1 MEEEQMDYAAV
12 DQGADQMEL
21 MDSNDLNNIGMPP
34 YNAEYF
40 QNQHNLRHS
49 PYHKKLIEAIEV
61 SRLSLKAKRMLLNMV
76 NGYFDQTVFLS
87 NMSNSQTGDKEL
99 SEIRLEISMM
109 MMILGYK
116 RSDRLKPELVNIESI
131 FRDHMSFIFSR
142 SVGKERERN
151 LQNKFT
157 TGSEQSIIS
166 EKESSENKRRGF
178 FK

>member
-1 MEEEQMDYAAV
+1 MDNDEMDYSSMESEETSMDLV
-12 DQGADQMEL
+12 DP
-21 MDSNDLNNIGMPP
+21 NDLNNIGMPP

-49 PYHKKLIEAIEV
+49 PYHRQLIEAIEM
-61 SRLSLKAKRMLLNMV
+61 SRLSLKAKKMLMNTI

-87 NMSNSQTGDKEL
+87 NMSNAQTGDKEL
-99 SEIRLEISMM
+99 SEIRLEITMLMM
-109 MMILGYK
+109 TLGYK
-116 RSDRLKPELVNIESI
+116 RTDRLKAELVNIEAML
-131 FRDHMSFIFSR
+131 RDHMSFIFSR

-157 TGSEQSIIS
+157 HGSETGTMT
-166 EKESSENKRRGF
+166 EDKEDKKRRGF

>member
-1 MEEEQMDYAAV
+1 MDNDETDYSSMAPEEMGMMDLI
-12 DQGADQMEL
+12 DP
-21 MDSNDLNNIGMPP
+21 NDLNNIGMPP

-49 PYHKKLIEAIEV
+49 PYHAQLIEAISV
-61 SRLSLKAKRMLLNMV
+61 SRLSLKAKKVLLNTI
-76 NGYFDQTVFLS
+76 NGYFDQTIFLS

-99 SEIRLEISMM
+99 SEIRLEISMLM
-109 MMILGYK
+109 MVLGYK

-142 SVGKERERN
+142 TVGKERERN

-157 TGSEQSIIS
+157 HGQEMGTI
-166 EKESSENKRRGF
+166 KDDNDDKKRRGF

>member
-1 MEEEQMDYAAV
+1 MDNNETDYSSMGPGEESMDIV
-12 DQGADQMEL
+12 DAD
-21 MDSNDLNNIGMPP
+21 DLNNIGMPP

-49 PYHKKLIEAIEV
+49 PYHRQLIEAIEY
-61 SRLSLKAKRMLLNMV
+61 SRLSMKAKKMLLNTV

-99 SEIRLEISMM
+99 SEIRLEITMLMM
-109 MMILGYK
+109 VLGYK
-116 RSDRLKPELVNIESI
+116 RTDRLKAELVNIESI
-131 FRDHMSFIFSR
+131 FRDHMGFIFSR

-157 TGSEQSIIS
+157 HGSESGVITDD
-166 EKESSENKRRGF
+166 KEDKKRRGF